1 MSILV
6 IDIGGTNT
14 RCALFDPASRALSGL
29 KKYRNSTHQDFWEIL
44 SAYVKT
50 IEVTPDALCLDLA
63 GPVANGAAQLTNIDW
78 TITEDALREKT
89 GIERVKVI
97 NDLVAMG
104 LSLQH
109 LSEHGLDTLRDGN
122 VAPFDNG
129 QSLVVNLGTGFN
141 ICPVKEVPRPIAMAV
156 EAGHAATPFD
166 ILQVMQEGMPA
177 EKAAA
182 FDTVEKCFAGRRLAS
197 LHAALGHKGEDAAE
211 IVAAAESGDDNAA
224 QTLRLFQKML
234 GLYVGSTALNH
245 LPQRGIYFAGSVA
258 RGVLSFED
266 ASHFFAALSKERL
279 FQDRIDAMPI
289 HIMTLDEAPL
299 LGSAEMALQL
309 FDL

>member
-1 MSILV
+1 MAILV

-14 RCALFDPASRALSGL
+14 RCALFEPATNRLASL
-29 KKYRNSTHQDFWEIL
+29 KKYRNHDHTDFWDIL
-44 SAYVKT
+44 TTYLET
-50 IEVTPDALCLDLA
+50 IEVQPDALCLDLA
-63 GPVANGAAQLTNIDW
+63 GPVANGAARLTNIDW
-78 TITEDALREKT
+78 TITEDALRERT
-89 GIERVKVI
+89 GIQQVKII

-109 LSEHGLDTLRDGN
+109 LPDHGLRTLRAGDI
-122 VAPFDNG
+122 APFDNG
-129 QSLVVNLGTGFN
+129 QSLVINLGTGFN
-141 ICPVKEVPRPIAMAV
+141 ICPVKDIPKPIAMAV

-166 ILQVMQEGMPA
+166 ILHAMQDYMPA

-197 LHAALGHKGEDAAE
+197 LHAALGHQGDDAAQ
-211 IVAAAESGDDNAA
+211 IVDAAMGGNADAA

-234 GLYVGSTALNH
+234 GLYVGSMALNH

-258 RGVLSFED
+258 RGALSFE
-266 ASHFFAALSKERL
+266 AAEHFFEALSKERL

-299 LGSAEMALQL
+299 LGSAEMAQQL